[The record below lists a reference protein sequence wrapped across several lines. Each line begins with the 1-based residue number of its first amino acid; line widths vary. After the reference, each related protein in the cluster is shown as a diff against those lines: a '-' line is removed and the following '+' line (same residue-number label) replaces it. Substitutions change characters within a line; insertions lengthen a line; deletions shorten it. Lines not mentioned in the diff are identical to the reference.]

1 MVTSSSIELF
11 ILGVNL
17 LQENKK
23 RRESG
28 VLFFLLNFFAFI
40 ITDKARTKGDT

>member
-17 LQENKK
+17 LQENKT

-28 VLFFLLNFFAFI
+28 VLFFLFHFFAFI